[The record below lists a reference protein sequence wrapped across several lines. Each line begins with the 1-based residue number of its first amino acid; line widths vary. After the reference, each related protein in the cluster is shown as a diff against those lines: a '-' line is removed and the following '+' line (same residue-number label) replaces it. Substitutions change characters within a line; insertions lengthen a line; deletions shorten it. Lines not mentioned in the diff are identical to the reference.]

1 MGSETNFLSSE
12 WNYWVE
18 THWKSSQTFP
28 DSSSGS
34 RKDRKQALGDRV
46 VSESLHLGQP
56 KNRTGLNFPVELPE
70 WSPQKPEALD
80 QTQSHTG
87 RETVPEALN
96 LKNVRISEL
105 IGMGSKFKKANKNL
119 KSNKSRLYFF
129 LIFIF
134 FF

>member
-1 MGSETNFLSSE
+1 M
-12 WNYWVE
+12 
-18 THWKSSQTFP
+18 
-28 DSSSGS
+28 
-34 RKDRKQALGDRV
+34 
-46 VSESLHLGQP
+46 GQP

-80 QTQSHTG
+80 QTQSHTE
-87 RETVPEALN
+87 RETVPEVLN

-129 LIFIF
+129 LIFILF
-134 FF
+134 FFLGGNLFFF